1 MLGRTDALICTLCV
15 NNPAVAIYRSPMTSH
30 PNAPAP
36 ASTQPAATRL
46 PALDALRGFDMF
58 WLIGGE
64 LLPAALFTWTGWSVW
79 KLVAQQFEHS
89 PWHGFT
95 FYDLIFP
102 LFIFISGV
110 SLGLQGHSVAGLPLA
125 QRRPQYA
132 RALRRL
138 FLLLLLGV
146 VYNHGWGTG
155 MPADPAAVR
164 YASVLGRIG
173 IAWFVAAMLLWHLRT
188 QTVVLLTAVVLVVY
202 SVVQLQWPLT
212 EAGSLNALLDQAL
225 LPGITYRNA
234 PFDPEG
240 LYSQIG
246 AIGNCL
252 AGAFVGIVWRTQA
265 AAPRRRLLTL
275 LALGG
280 GMVLLACLLQPF
292 YPWNKSLWTGSFT
305 VLTSGISVLLLLG
318 FDLLLGQRPARLSK
332 PLYWIGQNAI
342 LIYLGTSL
350 VMWSYS
356 VKSLFGGWILASPV
370 ALQPLLL
377 AMALLLLQ
385 LLALRWLYQRK
396 LFLRL

>member
-1 MLGRTDALICTLCV
+1 MTSKLNAP
-15 NNPAVAIYRSPMTSH
+15 PAVVPLNTQA
-30 PNAPAP
+30 APSKP
-36 ASTQPAATRL
+36 RL

-64 LLPAALFTWTGWSVW
+64 LLPAALFAWTGWSVFN
-79 KLVAQQFEHS
+79 LVAQQFEHS
-89 PWHGFT
+89 AWHGFT

-110 SLGLQGHSVAGLPLA
+110 SLGLQGHSLRGVPWAA
-125 QRRPQYA
+125 RRPQYS

-188 QTVVLLTAVVLVVY
+188 QTVVVLAGVLLVGY
-202 SVVQLQWPLT
+202 SLVQLQWPLT
-212 EAGSLNALLDQAL
+212 EAGSLNALVDQAW

-234 PFDPEG
+234 PLDPEG
-240 LYSQIG
+240 LFSQLG
-246 AIGNCL
+246 AVCNCL
-252 AGAFVGIVWRTQA
+252 MGAFVGVAWQA
-265 AAPRRRLLTL
+265 ESAAPRRRLVR
-275 LALGG
+275 LASVGAAL
-280 GMVLLACLLQPF
+280 VLLACLLHPF
-292 YPWNKSLWTGSFT
+292 YSLNKTLWTGTFT
-305 VLTSGISVLLLLG
+305 LLTSGISLLLLLT
-318 FDLLLGQRPARLSK
+318 FDLLLGQRPARLSL
-332 PLYWIGQNAI
+332 PFYWLGQNAI

-356 VKSLFGGWILASPV
+356 VKSLFGGWIAAAP
-370 ALQPLLL
+370 ANLQPLLL
-377 AMALLLLQ
+377 ALALLLLQ

>member
-1 MLGRTDALICTLCV
+1 
-15 NNPAVAIYRSPMTSH
+15 MTSQH
-30 PNAPAP
+30 YAPPSAN
-36 ASTQPAATRL
+36 TKTVATRL
-46 PALDALRGFDMF
+46 PALDALRGLDMF

-79 KLVAQQFEHS
+79 KLMAQQFEHS
-89 PWHGFT
+89 AWHGFA

-110 SLGLQGHSVAGLPLA
+110 SLGLQGHSLTGLPLA

-138 FLLLLLGV
+138 LLLMLLGV

-155 MPADPAAVR
+155 LPADPAAVR

-188 QTVVLLTAVVLVVY
+188 QTVVVLTVVVLVAF
-202 SVVQLQWPLT
+202 SVLQLQWPLT
-212 EAGSLNALLDQAL
+212 EAGSLNALLDQAW

-240 LYSQIG
+240 LYSQLG
-246 AIGNCL
+246 AICNCL
-252 AGAFVGIVWRTQA
+252 MGALVGVIWRREA
-265 AAPRRRLLTL
+265 AAPRHRLLKL
-275 LALGG
+275 LGMGG
-280 GMVLLACLLQPF
+280 GLVLVACLLHPW
-292 YPWNKSLWTGSFT
+292 YPLNKSLWTGSFAL
-305 VLTSGISVLLLLG
+305 LTSGISVLLLLG

-350 VMWSYS
+350 VMWGYS
-356 VKSLFGGWILASPV
+356 VKSLFGGWISASPLGV
-370 ALQPLLL
+370 QPLLQAL
-377 AMALLLLQ
+377 ALLLLQ
-385 LLALRWLYQRK
+385 LLFLRWLYQRK

>member
-1 MLGRTDALICTLCV
+1 
-15 NNPAVAIYRSPMTSH
+15 MTSN
-30 PNAPAP
+30 PDATPS
-36 ASTQPAATRL
+36 ASTKAAATRL

-89 PWHGFT
+89 AWNGFT

-110 SLGLQGHSVAGLPLA
+110 SLGLQGHSLSGLPMA
-125 QRRPQYA
+125 QRMPQYT
-132 RALRRL
+132 RAVRRL
-138 FLLLLLGV
+138 LLLVLLGV

-188 QTVVLLTAVVLVVY
+188 QTVVVVTVVLLIAYLV
-202 SVVQLQWPLT
+202 LQMVWPLT
-212 EAGSLNALLDQAL
+212 EAGSLNALLDQAW

-240 LYSQIG
+240 LYSQLG

-252 AGAFVGIVWRTQA
+252 VGAFVGVIWRTES
-265 AAPRRRLLTL
+265 AAPRRRLLKL
-275 LALGG
+275 LGMGSAL
-280 GMVLLACLLQPF
+280 VLVACLLHPI
-292 YPWNKSLWTGSFT
+292 YPMNKSLWTGSFT
-305 VLTSGISVLLLLG
+305 MLTSGISVLLLLG
-318 FDLLLGQRPARLSK
+318 FDRLLGQRPARLSK

-350 VMWSYS
+350 VMWSYT
-356 VKSLFGGWILASPV
+356 VKSLFGGWIMASPV
-370 ALQPLLL
+370 GMQPLLQAL
-377 AMALLLLQ
+377 ALLLLQ